1 MIKTLIRAIIDEP
14 VEFLASVGVLT
25 CLSVILYFGLVIL
38 A

>member
-1 MIKTLIRAIIDEP
+1 MIKTLIKAAITEP
-14 VEFLASVGVLT
+14 KEFIASIILLT